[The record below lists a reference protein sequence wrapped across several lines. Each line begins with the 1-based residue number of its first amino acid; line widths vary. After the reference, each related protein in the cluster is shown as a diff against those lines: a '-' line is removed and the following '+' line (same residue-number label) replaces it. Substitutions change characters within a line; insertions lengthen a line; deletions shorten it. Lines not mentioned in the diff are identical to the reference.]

1 MNTNDSPA
9 SSTDEDAFT
18 RWAFNFFI
26 SMVGIALLG
35 SLWMLV
41 QMALA

>member
-9 SSTDEDAFT
+9 SSTDEDKST

-26 SMVGIALLG
+26 SMLGVALLG
-35 SLWMLV
+35 ALWMLV
-41 QMALA
+41 RMALA